1 MSDGADTK
9 DRHERQ
15 EQRAV
20 ADVCYL
26 LRRASRSQKHL
37 HVLLDTRRGLDDCF
51 ANATSKPQVSIKV
64 AGYGTSPLLLMTFD
78 ATAEDLLQTSVE
90 RFREARIHQRR
101 SQVAAWIVS
110 PLSVDSSASL
120 LRQLLSHEQRLGSR
134 NAVELFDAGSIPH
147 WPHAMSRHQQS
158 VIARSTQTFAS
169 LDMNGDLA
177 WLDVRRHEDAAVAA
191 ALPALFHHERVALV
205 NETLRALREF
215 GTTGIDLAEAHRF
228 ADSILRDAGRN
239 NLLDRVILLAHA
251 VVLGCDFHR
260 SPEVRR
266 LLARTPA
273 TEAALARAL
282 AALGRNELER
292 IQSSLTIA
300 AGSC

>member
-1 MSDGADTK
+1 MSDGADAK
-9 DRHERQ
+9 YRHERQ

-51 ANATSKPQVSIKV
+51 AGAKDLPQVSIKMT
-64 AGYGTSPLLLMTFD
+64 GYGASPLLLMTFD
-78 ATAEDLLQTSVE
+78 ATAEDLLQASVE
-90 RFREARIHQRR
+90 RFRDARLHQQR

-110 PLSVDSSASL
+110 PLPVDPSASL
-120 LRQLLSHEQRLGSR
+120 IRQLLSHEQGLGSR
-134 NAVELFDAGSIPH
+134 NPVEMFDARSIPH

-158 VIARSTQTFAS
+158 VVARSTQTFAS

-177 WLDVRRHEDAAVAA
+177 WLDVLLLEDTAVAA
-191 ALPALFHHERVALV
+191 ALPVPFNHERVALV

-215 GTTGIDLAEAHRF
+215 GTTGIDLEQAHRF

-251 VVLGCDFHR
+251 LVLGCDFHR

-282 AALGRNELER
+282 AALGPNELQR